1 MNKKNKIILI
11 LLAIAITLF
20 IIVQF
25 IAIPNIKNKEDKYI
39 KNQTDSL
46 THDMSNIQEFKN
58 KYIGD
63 SSNTCNL
70 FYNLPLNNIPMKF
83 QINSKNCSLT
93 VNYLDTIFDIGEKKV
108 KRDLIYNSIIA
119 MALID
124 NLTSITYEFSG
135 DSFTFN
141 RTSIEKKIGLNL
153 SNILDKNTWK
163 EQVQNKLNDTKFI
176 DLFYN

>member
-1 MNKKNKIILI
+1 MNKENKIILI

-20 IIVQF
+20 IIIQF
-25 IAIPNIKNKEDKYI
+25 IIIPNIKSKENKYI
-39 KNQTDSL
+39 EDQTDSL
-46 THDMSNIQEFKN
+46 THDISNIQEFKT

-83 QINSKNCSLT
+83 QINPKICSLT
-93 VNYLDTIFDIGEKKV
+93 VNYLDTIFDIGENKV
-108 KRDLIYNSIIA
+108 KRDLIYNSTIA

-141 RTSIEKKIGLNL
+141 RTSIEKIFDQNL
-153 SNILDKNTWK
+153 SNLLDKTTWK
-163 EQVQNKLNDTKFI
+163 EQVQNKLNDTKFVE
-176 DLFYN
+176 LFY